1 MSKKFRAPPW
11 NIDWVNIKIIFI
23 VSSMEES
30 LFIFIVSLIKITDI
44 VTSFPEI
51 SKKISCL
58 SFTIEFDVA
67 NGKYLKT
74 IKKIASFFSVGM
86 RSRVF
91 LPSTLLTL
99 LYFIPSSVIFYIS
112 LSSYH
117 SSQLSSVFLD
127 FVCTIEKWGNKQSK
141 NLYANNFILLL
152 CNFSFVQSDRPWWWR
167 RKVICYF

>member
-11 NIDWVNIKIIFI
+11 NIDWVNMKIIFI

-51 SKKISCL
+51 SKKFSCL

-99 LYFIPSSVIFYIS
+99 LYFIPSSVIFYFS

-117 SSQLSSVFLD
+117 SSQLSSALSFLIS
-127 FVCTIEKWGNKQSK
+127 CAQLRNEEISRAKIYMQI
-141 NLYANNFILLL
+141 IL
-152 CNFSFVQSDRPWWWR
+152 FYYYVIFHSFNRTGRDDDGGR
-167 RKVICYF
+167 